1 MATNLTPQTALT
13 DLCACLKGR
22 VPAAIDWEGVL
33 GLANRTLVTPALAEA
48 LATQKARIPDEA
60 AGMLQVIAERTAA
73 RNRLM
78 HDQLVEAV
86 AALGSRGIRPILLKG
101 AALLARRGPHCA
113 NRLLTDLD
121 LMVPREQSDEAVQV
135 LASIGYRPLGEAPA
149 SIGSKQGVDLGRES
163 DVGGIDLHYRLKR
176 SGGECDAEWL
186 EAQCSPFALNDAVA
200 AMPSR
205 DALAAL
211 FVLHDQLQE
220 GDYWRGRIDL
230 RHLVD
235 LAALAGEQ
243 GGLDGAALA
252 AFFPPGRARRA
263 LAVQLDTLE
272 RWLDVRVPID
282 AGGAGGRTRVALQ
295 RWRRTLQLRRPGTET
310 AFTLAS
316 WVIDPPLG
324 LFEHRGVAARGR
336 EVRRMLLEK
345 KATKV

>member
-1 MATNLTPQTALT
+1 MATVLTTPTVFAE
-13 DLCACLKGR
+13 LCACLKGR
-22 VPAAIDWEGVL
+22 VPASIDWEGVL

-48 LATQKARIPDEA
+48 LAAQEAQIPKEA

-78 HDQLVEAV
+78 HEQLTEAV
-86 AALGSRGIRPILLKG
+86 AVLGSRGIRPILLKG
-101 AALLARRGPHCA
+101 AALLARRGPRCA

-121 LMVPREQSDEAVQV
+121 LMVPRAQGEEALQV
-135 LASIGYRPLGEAPA
+135 LESIGYRRLGDGPA
-149 SIGSKQGVDLGRES
+149 SNGSRQGVDLGRES

-176 SGGECDAEWL
+176 TGRECDAQWL
-186 EAQCSPFALNDAVA
+186 EAQCSPFALGDAIA

-205 DALAAL
+205 TALVAL

-263 LAVQLDTLE
+263 LAVQLDTLA
-272 RWLDVRVPID
+272 RWLDIRVPID
-282 AGGAGGRTRVALQ
+282 VGGAGGRKRVALQ
-295 RWRRTLQLRRPGTET
+295 NWRRTLQLRRPGAET

-316 WVIDPPLG
+316 WLIDPPFG
-324 LFEHRGVAARGR
+324 LFENRGVAARGR
-336 EVRRMLLEK
+336 EARRMLLEK

>member
-1 MATNLTPQTALT
+1 MATVLTTPTVFAE
-13 DLCACLKGR
+13 LCACLKGR
-22 VPAAIDWEGVL
+22 VPASIDWGGVL

-48 LATQKARIPDEA
+48 LAAQEAQIPKEA

-78 HDQLVEAV
+78 HEQLTEAV
-86 AALGSRGIRPILLKG
+86 AVLGSRGIRPILLKG
-101 AALLARRGPHCA
+101 AALLARRGPRCA

-121 LMVPREQSDEAVQV
+121 LMVPRAQGEEALQV
-135 LASIGYRPLGEAPA
+135 LESIGYRRLGDGPA
-149 SIGSKQGVDLGRES
+149 SNGSRQGVDLGRES

-176 SGGECDAEWL
+176 TGRECDAQWL
-186 EAQCSPFALNDAVA
+186 EAQCSPFALGDAIA

-205 DALAAL
+205 TALVAL

-263 LAVQLDTLE
+263 LAVQLDTLA
-272 RWLDVRVPID
+272 RWLDIRVPID
-282 AGGAGGRTRVALQ
+282 VGGAGGRKRVALQ
-295 RWRRTLQLRRPGTET
+295 NWRRTLQLRRPGAET

-316 WVIDPPLG
+316 WLIDPPFG
-324 LFEHRGVAARGR
+324 LFENRGVAARGR
-336 EVRRMLLEK
+336 EARRMLLEK